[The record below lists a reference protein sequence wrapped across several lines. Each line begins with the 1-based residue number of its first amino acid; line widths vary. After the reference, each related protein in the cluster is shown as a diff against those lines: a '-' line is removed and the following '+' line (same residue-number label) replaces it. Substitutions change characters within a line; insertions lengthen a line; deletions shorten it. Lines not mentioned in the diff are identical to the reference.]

1 MHHTFLAH
9 HNTLITLWLKTSLV
23 SSDFSPPEEKTH
35 FVQCEQRGRKLLKK
49 KNCNVSRDVRISHV
63 VPTFC
68 LKISNTCHSSVQA
81 SQRRKRK
88 LKTKSNSPRED
99 PMRERAPTGDVPDA
113 RISRNTTRP
122 SSGPTCYRKCSF
134 ISSTSHTG
142 SFIKPPGQT
151 HLARCI
157 SSQRDKEQRRDWRGF
172 ISMSKCQREAMSIR
186 APDPSLL

>member
-1 MHHTFLAH
+1 MH
-9 HNTLITLWLKTSLV
+9 
-23 SSDFSPPEEKTH
+23 
-35 FVQCEQRGRKLLKK
+35 
-49 KNCNVSRDVRISHV
+49 
-63 VPTFC
+63 
-68 LKISNTCHSSVQA
+68 
-81 SQRRKRK
+81 
-88 LKTKSNSPRED
+88 
-99 PMRERAPTGDVPDA
+99 ERAPTGDVPDA

-186 APDPSLL
+186 APDPSLLQVPASPPRLSAGSAMFFATGSSAVVHRRQCLLSITPPSRPPTGPTSLQSSRKTSSVSGKEKKKSVLFIFFLKL